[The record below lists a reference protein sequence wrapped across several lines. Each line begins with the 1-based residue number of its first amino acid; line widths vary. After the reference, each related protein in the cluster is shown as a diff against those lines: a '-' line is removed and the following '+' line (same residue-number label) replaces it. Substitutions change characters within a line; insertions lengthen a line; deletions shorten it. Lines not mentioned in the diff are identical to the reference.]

1 MASPDSYR
9 MRLDFG
15 IQVRDFGVSDSPH
28 LPADL
33 FLFLTQLAMLRLD
46 IIDVSENL
54 LHLKANT
61 RFAQSYINVTKCSW
75 LLTANGG

>member
-1 MASPDSYR
+1 MG
-9 MRLDFG
+9 LDFG
-15 IQVRDFGVSDSPH
+15 IQVRDFGISDSPH

-54 LHLKANT
+54 LYLKAPT
-61 RFAQSYINVTKCSW
+61 RFAQIYINVTKM
-75 LLTANGG
+75 A